1 MNEYRET
8 NLTQK
13 DYKDFLLFLYFGKN
27 KDYLEKCIDRA
38 YRDFNRT
45 IHGFANNKN
54 KNSILK
60 ESKSYLKK
68 ALIEI
73 KNNNIITSQADFDVW
88 HESTCCKLL
97 KIFDKYGY
105 YNFNIGQAQKWINM
119 SLKYIFLYDESRVDG
134 FNSIYQ
140 YCHIPIDNII
150 LNKLEYKDFNTA
162 WSRINDYNEYINF
175 QRYIREVVTDE
186 IPLDFEFRLFMK

>member
-68 ALIEI
+68 AL
-73 KNNNIITSQADFDVW
+73 
-88 HESTCCKLL
+88 
-97 KIFDKYGY
+97 
-105 YNFNIGQAQKWINM
+105 
-119 SLKYIFLYDESRVDG
+119 
-134 FNSIYQ
+134 
-140 YCHIPIDNII
+140 
-150 LNKLEYKDFNTA
+150 
-162 WSRINDYNEYINF
+162 
-175 QRYIREVVTDE
+175 
-186 IPLDFEFRLFMK
+186 